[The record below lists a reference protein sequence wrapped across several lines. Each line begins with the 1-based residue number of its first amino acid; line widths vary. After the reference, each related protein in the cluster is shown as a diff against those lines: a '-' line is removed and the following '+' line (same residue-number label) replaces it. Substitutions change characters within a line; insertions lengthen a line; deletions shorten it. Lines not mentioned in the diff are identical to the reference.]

1 MKWEAVIGAANI
13 LGKSGDFFTVGMGSS
28 SFAIVEDDK
37 QNEYAEGETVKVRGK
52 MKMTVM

>member
-1 MKWEAVIGAANI
+1 VKWEAVIGAANI
-13 LGKSGDFFTVGMGSS
+13 LGKSVISSTVGMGSS

-37 QNEYAEGETVKVRGK
+37 QNEYTEGETVKVRGK